1 MSWGPR
7 DSAYPAYPQPYVIN
21 APARRGLR
29 FSPEEYKHI
38 LLACGALIA
47 AFTLSFLSP
56 LGGGG
61 PITVARALPILL
73 GATLAVVTGFFL
85 HELMHKVVAQ
95 RYGAWAEFRSNRSGL
110 ILAIVTGLFGIVF
123 AAPGAVYIAGPLTR
137 EQNGRVSLAGP
148 LTNFVIGLAF
158 TGAWLALALNG
169 FLTTEFG
176 PYLSA
181 VTFFPAYINV
191 FLGAFNMVPIPPLDG
206 SKVLAW
212 NPAIWIAALAA
223 IAIVFVGFFLPGLFL
238 PLLSGP

>member
-7 DSAYPAYPQPYVIN
+7 DSAYPAYPQSYVIN

-56 LGGGG
+56 LPRG
-61 PITVARALPILL
+61 
-73 GATLAVVTGFFL
+73 L
-85 HELMHKVVAQ
+85 H
-95 RYGAWAEFRSNRSGL
+95 
-110 ILAIVTGLFGIVF
+110 
-123 AAPGAVYIAGPLTR
+123 
-137 EQNGRVSLAGP
+137 GRGSLAGP
-148 LTNFVIGLAF
+148 LTNFLIGLAF
-158 TGAWLALALNG
+158 RGAWLPLALNG
-169 FLTTEFG
+169 FLPTEFG

-191 FLGAFNMVPIPPLDG
+191 FLGAFNRVPIPPLDG